1 MMSEATNEKRPG
13 GAMWAKLFLA
23 CAGLWIAAATW
34 AQSPVPPMLDAQASD
49 PRRMGWMLGAP
60 PAPDRIV
67 AFADDSWYRFPQ
79 TRWAFSNI
87 RQLMPT
93 RVVAR
98 GSGSPSVFPRS
109 ERTDIDAVT
118 FKPIG
123 RDDAMTWEQSLAAN
137 YTDGIV
143 VLHRGRVVY
152 ERYFGALAPDRPH
165 MAFSVTKSFV
175 ATLAAMLI
183 AEGKLDANAS
193 VARYLPELKDSG
205 VGDATIREL
214 LDMTTGLD
222 YTEDYADP
230 KSPLWDLARAG
241 GWLARPAGY
250 TGPGSF
256 FDYLRTLRKTRPHGA
271 QFAYKTVNTDA
282 LGAVLRRI
290 TGQPVSDLLSERI
303 FSRLGAEQDAFF
315 VVDPAGVEFAGGGL
329 NLTLRDLARFGEM
342 MRLDGRFNGQEIVP
356 KAVVDDIR
364 RGGNPELL
372 KKAGYRTLPGGSY
385 GHMWW
390 LLHNANGAY
399 SARGIHGQAIYID
412 PKAEMVIARFASH
425 PLGANSNYDATSLPA
440 YQAVADLLVSTP
452 R

>member
-1 MMSEATNEKRPG
+1 MSDATNTLPRG
-13 GAMWAKLFLA
+13 GAAWAAIILAGAGLFL
-23 CAGLWIAAATW
+23 IAPMW
-34 AQSPVPPMLDAQASD
+34 AQSSAPAKLDAQASD
-49 PRRMGWMLGAP
+49 PRLLGWMVGAP

-79 TRWAFSNI
+79 TRWSFSHI

-93 RVVAR
+93 RVVGR
-98 GSGSPSVFPRS
+98 GSGAPSAFPRS
-109 ERTDIDAVT
+109 ERSDIDAVT

-123 RDDAMTWEQSLAAN
+123 RDDPMTWEQSLAAN

-143 VLHRGRVVY
+143 VLHRGRIAY
-152 ERYFGALAPDRPH
+152 ERYFGVSAPDRPH

-175 ATLAAMLI
+175 ATVAAMLI
-183 AEGKLDANAS
+183 AEGKLDAGAT
-193 VARYLPELKDSG
+193 VGRYLPELKDSG
-205 VGDATIREL
+205 IGDATIREL

-222 YTEDYADP
+222 YTEDYADL

-250 TGPGSF
+250 AGPGSF
-256 FDYLRTLRKTRPHGA
+256 FDYLRTLRKGRPHGG

-315 VVDPAGVEFAGGGL
+315 VVDPTGVEFAGGGL

-342 MRLDGRFNGQEIVP
+342 MRLDGRFNGEQIVP
-356 KAVVDDIR
+356 RAVIDDIR
-364 RGGNPELL
+364 GGGNPELL

-385 GHMWW
+385 RTMWW
-390 LLHNANGAY
+390 LLHNAHGAY
-399 SARGIHGQAIYID
+399 SARGIHGQAVYID

-425 PLGANSNYDATSLPA
+425 HLGANSNYDATSLPA
-440 YQAVADLLVSTP
+440 YQAVAELLMSTP